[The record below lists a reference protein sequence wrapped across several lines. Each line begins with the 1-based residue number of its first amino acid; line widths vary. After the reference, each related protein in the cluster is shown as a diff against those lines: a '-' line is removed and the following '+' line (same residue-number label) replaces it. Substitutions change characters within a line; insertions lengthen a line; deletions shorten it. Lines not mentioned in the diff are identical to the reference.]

1 MHAGAQD
8 REEDCRDGQKDKA
21 ADLAAAFSIAL
32 RPHIPLRP
40 HIALCL
46 LRRVAGG
53 AAHLTSV
60 PDW

>member
-21 ADLAAAFSIAL
+21 AHLAAAFF
-32 RPHIPLRP
+32 IPLRS
-40 HIALCL
+40 HIALCV

>member
-21 ADLAAAFSIAL
+21 SDLAAAFLFAL
-32 RPHIPLRP
+32 RLSIPLRLHIPL
-40 HIALCL
+40 CV